1 MYTGQAGQDRFVV
14 NILKGKMNGY
24 FLEIGSNSPVNI
36 SNTFILEKRFNW
48 KGIMI
53 EYDPMWLPSYKAI
66 RKNSKHVIKDATK
79 IDYKKLLENSPKD
92 IDYLQVDVEAENGS
106 TIETLEKLDNEILDS
121 YRFAVVTF
129 EHDYYRAGDYKDTRT
144 KSREIFE
151 KRGYKKVFFDVND
164 NSPEVVFED
173 WWVHPALVDLN
184 HVNLFIETNQK
195 NYKPN
200 ALTQKSINWA
210 DLIYLNE
217 IALFNKYIVIGSSN
231 TNTKIIRFNQT
242 IPSDIKFVFIHGF
255 TDTHSYKVI
264 NNELHVT
271 RTDSNR
277 GWTQNLIG
285 YIFR

>member
-144 KSREIFE
+144 KSRKIFE

-200 ALTQKSINWA
+200 ALTEKSINWA

>member
-264 NNELHVT
+264 NNELHIT

>member
-1 MYTGQAGQDRFVV
+1 MYTSQAGQDRFVV
-14 NILKGKMNGY
+14 NILKGKINGY
-24 FLEIGSNSPVNI
+24 FLEIGSNSPVYIN
-36 SNTFILEKRFNW
+36 NTFILEKRFNW

-53 EYDPMWLPSYKAI
+53 EYDSMWLPSYKAI
-66 RKNSKHVIKDATK
+66 RKNSRHVIKDATK

-106 TIETLEKLDNEILDS
+106 TIETLKKLDNEIFDS

-173 WWVHPALVDLN
+173 WWVHPDLVDLN
-184 HVNLFIETNQK
+184 YVNLFIEINKK

-200 ALTQKSINWA
+200 ALTQKSINWV
-210 DLIYLNE
+210 DLVYLNE
-217 IALFNKYIVIGSSN
+217 IPLFNKYIVIGSSD
-231 TNTKIIRFNQT
+231 TNTKIIRFNQN
-242 IPSDIKFVFIHGF
+242 IPSDIKLVFIHGF

-264 NNELHVT
+264 NNELHIT
-271 RTDSNR
+271 RTDSNT
-277 GWTQNLIG
+277 GWGQNLIA
-285 YIFR
+285 YIFK

>member
-1 MYTGQAGQDRFVV
+1 MYTSQAGQDRFVV

-24 FLEIGSNSPVNI
+24 FLEIGSNSPVHI

-53 EYDPMWLPSYKAI
+53 EYDSMWLPSYKAI

-79 IDYKKLLENSPKD
+79 IDYKKLLKNSPKD

-106 TIETLEKLDNEILDS
+106 TIKTLEKLDNEILDD

-184 HVNLFIETNQK
+184 YVNLFIEINQK

-200 ALTQKSINWA
+200 ALTKKSINWA

-217 IALFNKYIVIGSSN
+217 TPLFNKYIVIGSSN
-231 TNTKIIRFNQT
+231 TNTKIIKFNQN
-242 IPSDIKFVFIHGF
+242 IPSDIKFVFIHEF
-255 TDTHSYKVI
+255 VDTHSYKIVD
-264 NNELHVT
+264 NELHVT
-271 RTDSNR
+271 RTDSTS
-277 GWTQNLIG
+277 GWRQNLIG
-285 YIFR
+285 YIFK

>member
-144 KSREIFE
+144 KSRKIFE

-200 ALTQKSINWA
+200 ALTEKSINWA

-217 IALFNKYIVIGSSN
+217 IPLFNKYIVIGSSN

>member
-1 MYTGQAGQDRFVV
+1 
-14 NILKGKMNGY
+14 
-24 FLEIGSNSPVNI
+24 
-36 SNTFILEKRFNW
+36 
-48 KGIMI
+48 MI
-53 EYDPMWLPSYKAI
+53 EYDSMWLPSYKAI

-79 IDYKKLLENSPKD
+79 IDYKKLLKNSPKD

-106 TIETLEKLDNEILDS
+106 TIETLEKLDNEILDD

-184 HVNLFIETNQK
+184 YVNLFIEINQK

-200 ALTQKSINWA
+200 ALTKKSINWA

-217 IALFNKYIVIGSSN
+217 IPLFNKYIVIGSSN
-231 TNTKIIRFNQT
+231 TNTKIIRFNQN

-255 TDTHSYKVI
+255 TDTHSYKIVD
-264 NNELHVT
+264 NELHVT
-271 RTDSNR
+271 RTDSNS
-277 GWTQNLIG
+277 GWGQNLIG
-285 YIFR
+285 YIFK